1 MLQISKKVEYGLIAI
16 RHMAIYQAN
25 CCTTTKEISDRYNI
39 PHNLLAK
46 VMQAL
51 ARSGLIFPRQGVNG
65 GYILTKNANDIKI
78 SEIINS
84 IEQIPQIALMQCET
98 ESEESC
104 AIHSLC
110 TIKSPLLKIQQTIN
124 NAFKQMSLQ
133 EILY

>member
-16 RHMAIYQAN
+16 RHMALQKGD
-25 CCTTTKEISDRYNI
+25 CCTTAKEISDRYAI
-39 PHNLLAK
+39 PFNLLAK

-51 ARSGLIFPRQGVNG
+51 ARGGLIIPRQGVYG
-65 GYILTKNANDIKI
+65 GYILTKNPIDIKI
-78 SEIINS
+78 SDVINA

-110 TIKSPLLKIQQTIN
+110 TIKSPLLKIQKTIN
-124 NAFKQMSLQ
+124 NAFQQMSLQ
-133 EILY
+133 EILN